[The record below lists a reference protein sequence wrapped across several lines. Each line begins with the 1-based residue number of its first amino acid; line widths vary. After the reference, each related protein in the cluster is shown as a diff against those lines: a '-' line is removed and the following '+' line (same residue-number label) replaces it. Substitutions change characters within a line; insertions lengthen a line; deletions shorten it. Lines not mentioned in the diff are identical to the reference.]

1 MTKSRTGTTGT
12 KYLLAVT
19 FLALV
24 ASALVGYGLLA
35 VAENPE
41 LNIFLAVF
49 AALFGFSIFYLSQPA
64 LLWNVLTTLYERLGA
79 FKESVQTFKGAMIE
93 TKAWVLFIIVGL
105 MFHQSILDG
114 LGDAAGAYFDFV
126 GSIVFSNPL
135 PEEPTSN
142 SAVNLADIISPQ

>member
-1 MTKSRTGTTGT
+1 MIKPRTGTTGT
-12 KYLLAVT
+12 KYLLVVT
-19 FLALV
+19 LLAWV

-41 LNIFLAVF
+41 LNSLL
-49 AALFGFSIFYLSQPA
+49 ALFAVGFGIPLFYLSPPA
-64 LLWNVLTTLYERLGA
+64 LLWNVLTTSYKRSGA
-79 FKESVQTFKGAMIE
+79 FKESVQTFKGAMVE

-142 SAVNLADIISPQ
+142 SPVNLADIISPQ